1 MAYQSVQSP
10 GARAWGLA
18 ASQHGVVTRAQLLD
32 LGFSSQAILHRVAK
46 RRLHP
51 VFRGVFAMGRPQL
64 TPYGKWMAAVL
75 ACGKR
80 AALSHGS
87 AAALWEIHSDRR
99 GQLHVSVP
107 QHRNPRRPGIV
118 VHRRS
123 TLDEDEVTR
132 HHGIPTTT
140 PMVTLIDIAP
150 TLTRDQLEAAINEA
164 DKRGLTTPD
173 QLRSA
178 LDAAVPRP
186 GTATLRSTLDEH
198 TFTRTDSHLERR
210 LLRLV
215 RQAGLP
221 PPKTQHEL
229 NGHRVDFYWPDL
241 KLVVETDGL
250 TYHRTPAQQAADRLR
265 DQAHTAAGLTT
276 LRFTHAQV
284 VHDPDHV
291 RTTLSTVARRRR

>member
-1 MAYQSVQSP
+1 MTPKTVQPSVW
-10 GARAWGLA
+10 ALVKA
-18 ASQHGVVTRAQLLD
+18 QHGVLARGQLLE
-32 LGFSSQAILHRVAK
+32 LGFSAEWIRHRLATGRLHRVW
-46 RRLHP
+46 
-51 VFRGVFAMGRPQL
+51 RGVYAVGRPQL
-64 TPYGKWMAAVL
+64 TQPGRWMAPAL
-75 ACGKR
+75 ACGPD
-80 AALSHGS
+80 AVLSHTS
-87 AAALWEIHSDRR
+87 AAALWEIRARPEREIHI
-99 GQLHVSVP
+99 SVP
-107 QHRNPRRPGIV
+107 ARTRHHHQGLV

-140 PMVTLIDIAP
+140 LVVTLIDIAP
-150 TLTRDQLEAAINEA
+150 TLTRDQLEAAVNEA

-173 QLRSA
+173 QLRA
-178 LDAAVPRP
+178 TLDEVLPRP
-186 GTATLRSTLDEH
+186 GTATLRRTLDEH

-221 PPKTQHEL
+221 KPLTQQHV
-229 NGHRVDFYWPDL
+229 NGHRVDFYWPNL

-291 RTTLSTVARRRR
+291 RTTLTTVARRRR

>member
-1 MAYQSVQSP
+1 MTPKTVQPSVW
-10 GARAWGLA
+10 ALVKA
-18 ASQHGVVTRAQLLD
+18 QHGVLARGQLLE
-32 LGFSSQAILHRVAK
+32 LGFSAEWIRHRLATGRLHRVW
-46 RRLHP
+46 
-51 VFRGVFAMGRPQL
+51 RGVYAVGRPQL
-64 TPYGKWMAAVL
+64 TQPGRWMAAAL
-75 ACGKR
+75 ACGPD
-80 AALSHGS
+80 AVLSHTS
-87 AAALWEIHSDRR
+87 AAALWEIRARPEREIHI
-99 GQLHVSVP
+99 SVP
-107 QHRNPRRPGIV
+107 ARTRHHHQGLV

-140 PMVTLIDIAP
+140 LVVTLIDIAP
-150 TLTRDQLEAAINEA
+150 TLTRDQLEAAVNEA

-173 QLRSA
+173 QLRA
-178 LDAAVPRP
+178 TLDEVLPRP
-186 GTATLRSTLDEH
+186 GTATLRRTLDEH

-221 PPKTQHEL
+221 KPLTQQHV
-229 NGHRVDFYWPDL
+229 NGHRVDFYWPNL

-291 RTTLSTVARRRR
+291 RTTLTTVARRRR

>member
-1 MAYQSVQSP
+1 MGQRKAQSSSRLWAL
-10 GARAWGLA
+10 AR
-18 ASQHGVVTRAQLLD
+18 SQHGVVARSQLLD
-32 LGFSSQAILHRVAK
+32 LGLNSDAIQHRIER
-46 RRLHP
+46 RRLHQLQ
-51 VFRGVFAMGRPQL
+51 RGVYAVGE
-64 TPYGKWMAAVL
+64 GSWMAAVL
-75 ACGKR
+75 SCGPN
-80 AALSHGS
+80 AVLSHAS
-87 AAALWEIHSDRR
+87 AAALWEIRSAAPRR
-99 GQLHVSVP
+99 VEVSVP
-107 QHRNPRRPGIV
+107 AHTSRRRPGIA
-118 VHRRS
+118 VHRRAN
-123 TLDEDEVTR
+123 LDSLGLTR
-132 HHGIPTTT
+132 HRGIPVTT
-140 PMVTLIDIAP
+140 PVCTLIDLA
-150 TLTRDQLEAAINEA
+150 TRLAADELEAAINEA

-229 NGHRVDFYWPDL
+229 NGHHVDFYWPEL

-291 RTTLSTVARRRR
+291 RTTLTIVARRRR